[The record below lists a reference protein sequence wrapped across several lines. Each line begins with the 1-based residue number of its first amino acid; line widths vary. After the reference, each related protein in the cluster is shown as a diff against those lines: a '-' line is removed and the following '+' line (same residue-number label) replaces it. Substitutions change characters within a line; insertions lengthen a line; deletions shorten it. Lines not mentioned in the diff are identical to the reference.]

1 MSYNNINDNFTTRVP
16 SPINNTNLSN
26 QETAPKTRTIQNI
39 RNIKKKLGRKR
50 ANSAHKNDNDKDV
63 HIKYRDDN
71 IRIVLLMNLFLH
83 TITYDNILLKES
95 QNSNLYSLELL
106 QVNSSFINKHKN
118 KDLLALLDTKIK
130 VLFSNEESKKYL
142 ENKKVNNK
150 KTISKILEQNDETLN
165 YSLDL
170 TVEDMLNIYV
180 SKNRNAIFKDFPYI
194 EKDMKIMKEKGY
206 DDDYVN
212 KYKFCA
218 EHFRE
223 KIEEIRRERR
233 RRE

>member
-1 MSYNNINDNFTTRVP
+1 MSFNNINDNFTTRVP
-16 SPINNTNLSN
+16 SPINNTDLSD
-26 QETAPKTRTIQNI
+26 QETAPKTRTIQ
-39 RNIKKKLGRKR
+39 NIKKKLGRKR

-71 IRIVLLMNLFLH
+71 IIIVLLMNLFRH

-95 QNSNLYSLELL
+95 QNSNLNSLELL

-118 KDLLALLDTKIK
+118 KDFLALLDTKIK
-130 VLFSNEESKKYL
+130 VIFSNEVSKKYL
-142 ENKKVNNK
+142 ESQKVNNK
-150 KTISKILEQNDETLN
+150 KTISKILEQNDKTLN

-170 TVEDMLNIYV
+170 TFEDMLNIYV

-194 EKDMKIMKEKGY
+194 EKDMEIMKEKGY

-218 EHFRE
+218 ENFRE

>member
-1 MSYNNINDNFTTRVP
+1 MSFNNINDNFTAGVP

-26 QETAPKTRTIQNI
+26 QETAPKTRTIQ
-39 RNIKKKLGRKR
+39 NIKKKLGRKR

-71 IRIVLLMNLFLH
+71 IIIVLLMNLFRH

-95 QNSNLYSLELL
+95 QNSNLNSLELL

-118 KDLLALLDTKIK
+118 KDLLALLDMKKK
-130 VLFSNEESKKYL
+130 VIFSNEVSKKYL
-142 ENKKVNNK
+142 ESQKVNNK
-150 KTISKILEQNDETLN
+150 KTISKILEQNDKTLN

-170 TVEDMLNIYV
+170 TVEDMLKIYV

-194 EKDMKIMKEKGY
+194 EKDMEIMKEKGY

-218 EHFRE
+218 ENFRE